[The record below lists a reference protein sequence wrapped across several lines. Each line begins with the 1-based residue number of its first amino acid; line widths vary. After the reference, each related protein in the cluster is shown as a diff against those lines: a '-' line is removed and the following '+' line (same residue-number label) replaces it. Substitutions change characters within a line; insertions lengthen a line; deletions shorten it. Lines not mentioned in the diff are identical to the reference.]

1 VKRERIK
8 TVLLDILFQVYN
20 ADRTKNRKVTWFV
33 LLEMEINGYIEKIN
47 IAVMDLNC
55 MDMFLEHDWL
65 VKHNPEFNWD
75 KETIQS
81 TRCL

>member
-1 VKRERIK
+1 
-8 TVLLDILFQVYN
+8 
-20 ADRTKNRKVTWFV
+20 
-33 LLEMEINGYIEKIN
+33 MEINGYIEKIN

-81 TRCL
+81 TRCLKKCKIQY